1 MPGPTYAG
9 HRRYLPLT
17 VWQMI
22 CHTHTVRTTL
32 DIDDDLMEALMRR
45 LPAKSKTEAIEEAI
59 TEFVRADAVRQL
71 REMAGTVEFDDAALD
86 READRERARRIDGLF
101 AE

>member
-1 MPGPTYAG
+1 VPGGPAASSS
-9 HRRYLPLT
+9 
-17 VWQMI
+17 VWQII
-22 CHTHTVRTTL
+22 CHTHPVRTTL

-45 LPAKSKTEAIEEAI
+45 LPGKSKTEAIEEAI

-71 REMAGTVEFDDAALD
+71 QEMAGTVEFDDAALD
-86 READRERARRIDGLF
+86 READRERARRIDRLF

>member
-1 MPGPTYAG
+1 M
-9 HRRYLPLT
+9 
-17 VWQMI
+17 
-22 CHTHTVRTTL
+22 RTTL

-45 LPAKSKTEAIEEAI
+45 LPGKSKTEAIEEAI
-59 TEFVRADAVRQL
+59 SEFVRADAVRQL